1 MSFKGK
7 IFALFGLIVVLAI
20 ITSYMSANY
29 YISHYIYES
38 SVYNT
43 QNQLKL
49 VRDKL
54 SGDIKNIEVLAKN
67 IDTGSAGLDELEK
80 ESGFYRINKVIQGMV
95 FTDHGTE
102 TDPAITG
109 PLLKSLADAQGKLTI
124 SDIMVENGKSIISV
138 VIPGENGRG
147 NLFFYDL
154 SSTKE
159 LLKSSTAEGT
169 YLELKDAAGTTLF
182 SNKVAGDLIQVDH
195 KIEVGD
201 KQWLL
206 TGYIDKTFIQSKTNG
221 INQSITIALIASG
234 LLLMV
239 ISIVL
244 VIIAYRPIENL
255 RVVVTDLA
263 AGEGDLTRRLEVK
276 STDDLG
282 QIADGI
288 NKFTQSLQELM
299 LAVANSSN
307 QLGEGVEHIKQNANL
322 NHDLMQTHVQESEQA
337 MTAVTE
343 MSATADSVA
352 ESALSASKLT
362 QESTEQAESCKQ
374 LVQQSVATI
383 NDLVVDVDSMSD
395 SIVTLNDDI
404 SEIANVL
411 SVIGGIAEQTN
422 LLALNAAIEA
432 ARAGEQGRG
441 FAVVADEVRTLA
453 DQTQKSTKEIN
464 EMLLKLQSGT
474 TKVEEAMH
482 KTKEGCSRTTEAAEK
497 NTLTL
502 DTMIGSIVEINA
514 INAQIAT
521 AAEEQSVTTNEIARN
536 MTSIQSVVVE
546 LEQNGVQTQQ
556 RVVHIES
563 CKSDLGMV
571 VNHFKLS

>member
-29 YISHYIYES
+29 YISNYIYES

-67 IDTGSAGLDELEK
+67 IDTGSASLDELEK
-80 ESGFYRINKVIQGMV
+80 ESGFFRINKVIQGMV

-102 TDPAITG
+102 TDPTVTG

-124 SDIMVENGKSIISV
+124 SDIMVEKDKSIISV

-169 YLELKDAAGTTLF
+169 YLELKDATGTLLF
-182 SNKVAGDLIQVDH
+182 SNKVAGDLIEVEHEID
-195 KIEVGD
+195 VGD
-201 KQWLL
+201 KQWIL
-206 TGYIDKTFIQSKTNG
+206 TGYIDKAFIQSKTNG

-244 VIIAYRPIENL
+244 FIIAYRPIENL

-288 NKFTQSLQELM
+288 NQFTQSLQDLM

-307 QLGEGVEHIKQNANL
+307 QLGDGVEHIKQNANL
-322 NHDLMQTHVQESEQA
+322 NHDLMQNHVQESEQA

-536 MTSIQSVVVE
+536 MTTIQSMVVE

-556 RVVHIES
+556 RVIHIES
-563 CKSDLGMV
+563 CKSDLGTV

>member
-20 ITSYMSANY
+20 FTSYLSANY
-29 YISHYIYES
+29 YISSYIYES
-38 SVYNT
+38 SVNNT
-43 QNQLKL
+43 ENQLKL

-54 SGDIKNIEVLAKN
+54 SDDMTNIEVLAKN

-80 ESGFYRINKVIQGMV
+80 ESGFFRINKVIQGMV

-109 PLLKSLADAQGKLTI
+109 PLLKSLEDAQGKLTI
-124 SDIMVENGKSIISV
+124 SDIILEKERAILSV
-138 VIPGENGRG
+138 IIPGENGRG

-154 SSTKE
+154 SSTKA

-169 YLELKDAAGTTLF
+169 YLELKDAAGTMLF
-182 SNKVAGDLIQVDH
+182 SNKVEGDLIQVDH
-195 KIEVGD
+195 SVNVGD

-206 TGYIDKTFIQSKTNG
+206 TGYIDKAFIQSKTNS
-221 INQSITIALIASG
+221 INQSMTMALIGSG
-234 LLLMV
+234 LVLMM

-244 VIIAYRPIENL
+244 VRIAYRPIENL
-255 RVVVTDLA
+255 RAVVSDLA

-276 STDDLG
+276 SRDDLG
-282 QIADGI
+282 QIAEGI
-288 NKFTQSLQELM
+288 NQFTQSLQDLM
-299 LAVANSSN
+299 LAVANSSK
-307 QLGEGVEHIKQNANL
+307 QLGDGVDHIKQNASL
-322 NHDLMQTHVQESEQA
+322 NHELMLSHVQESEQA

-352 ESALSASKLT
+352 QSALSAAQLT
-362 QESTEQAESCKQ
+362 QDSSDQAESCKL

-383 NDLVVDVDSMSD
+383 NDLVEDVDSMSD
-395 SIVTLNDDI
+395 SITTLNDDI
-404 SEIANVL
+404 SEISNVL

-464 EMLLKLQSGT
+464 NMLLKLQHGT
-474 TKVEEAMH
+474 TNVEDAMH
-482 KTKEGCSRTTEAAEK
+482 KTKEGCNKSTQAAEK
-497 NTLTL
+497 NTTTL

-546 LEQNGVQTQQ
+546 LEQNGVQTQD
-556 RVVHIES
+556 RVIHIER
-563 CKSDLGMV
+563 CKSDLGSV
-571 VNHFKLS
+571 VSHFKLS